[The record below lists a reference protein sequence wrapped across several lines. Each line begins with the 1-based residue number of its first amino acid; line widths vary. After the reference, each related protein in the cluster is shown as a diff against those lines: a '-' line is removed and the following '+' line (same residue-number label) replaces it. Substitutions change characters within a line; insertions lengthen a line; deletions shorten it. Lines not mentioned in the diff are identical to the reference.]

1 MRLRFP
7 LPARVARPLVAAWA
21 LSLALPFWAGAQS
34 QQQPLSALQIDVDAV
49 TRGARSSVVS
59 VFAQRVAPDARK
71 AGSNTTPRILTRVGS
86 GVAVTDDRILTTASV
101 VLGAE
106 KVLVRASNG
115 IEAEAEIVGLDEV
128 FNLAL
133 LRVSAM
139 RLPPLRFAEQR
150 PTQVGDWVIALGTS
164 YRAQHTQSVGYVA
177 FRYREPRTALLQ
189 TTNTVY
195 PGNSGGAAL
204 NAFGDLI
211 GIIQG
216 ELGPAQSPLSDTPPP
231 PGVSFVMPIEVVRPV
246 YNSLNRFGRM
256 PHGYLGVSTSAASV
270 AGSVPDSPDVPL
282 GARVERVVPGGP
294 GDQCGLQA
302 GDLIVGF
309 DLDRVEYPE
318 QLARWVSTSR
328 PGSAVRLV
336 WLRGEHQMSGKVL
349 LTESPYAA
357 PQWAVTPSQRG
368 SDPSAERIADLQR
381 QIQKLS
387 HELDDMRGASAPP
400 PRR

>member
-1 MRLRFP
+1 MRMRFP
-7 LPARVARPLVAAWA
+7 SPARAAASLVAAWLMMPA
-21 LSLALPFWAGAQS
+21 LTLTAGAQPP
-34 QQQPLSALQIDVDAV
+34 QPQPLSALQIDVDAV

-59 VFAQRVAPDARK
+59 VFAQRIAPDARPRGT
-71 AGSNTTPRILTRVGS
+71 AGAPRVLTRVGS
-86 GVAVTDDRILTTASV
+86 GVAVADDRILTTASV
-101 VLGAE
+101 VL
-106 KVLVRASNG
+106 
-115 IEAEAEIVGLDEV
+115 EAEIVGLDEV

-139 RLPPLRFAEQR
+139 RLPPLRFSDQR

-164 YRAQHTQSVGYVA
+164 YRSQHTQSVGYVA

-204 NAFGDLI
+204 NAMGDLI

-216 ELGPAQSPLSDTPPP
+216 ELGPAQSPASDAPPP
-231 PGVSFVMPIEVVRPV
+231 AGVSFVMPIEVVRPV
-246 YNSLNRFGRM
+246 FESLNRFGRV
-256 PHGYLGVSTSAASV
+256 PHGYLGMSTSAASV
-270 AGSVPDSPDVPL
+270 AGSVPGTPDVPL
-282 GARVERVVPGGP
+282 GARVESVVAGGP
-294 GDQCGLQA
+294 AAKCGVQI

-309 DLDRVEYPE
+309 GLDRVEYPE

-336 WLRGEHQMSGKVL
+336 WLRDDQQMSGKAL
-349 LTESPYAA
+349 LTESPFAA
-357 PQWAVTPSQRG
+357 PRWAVTPAAHDG
-368 SDPSAERIADLQR
+368 EPNAERIADLQR

-387 HELDDMRGASAPP
+387 HELDGMRGGSAPP